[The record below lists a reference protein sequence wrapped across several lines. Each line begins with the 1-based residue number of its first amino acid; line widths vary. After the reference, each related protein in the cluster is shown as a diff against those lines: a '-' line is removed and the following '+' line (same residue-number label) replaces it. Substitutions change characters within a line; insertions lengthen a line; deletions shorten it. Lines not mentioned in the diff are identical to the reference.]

1 MRAEA
6 LELDVHIQD
15 SELHD
20 FKILASMCRDY
31 FQLMSTNLNAKFLS
45 TLPSNLRE
53 TILSQIE
60 DDKPQVSTPKLLKW
74 DDITIPKAI

>member
-1 MRAEA
+1 
-6 LELDVHIQD
+6 
-15 SELHD
+15 
-20 FKILASMCRDY
+20 
-31 FQLMSTNLNAKFLS
+31 MSTNLNAKFLS